1 MKRDKGSRKPMFNLN
16 SEICR
21 SVLYWTF
28 VLGGIVG
35 AIFSFCRLFLTSRK
49 STLNEKTG
57 DIVSHYDTILPF
69 EPPNS
74 FFPLFW
80 LSVAFVLLSI
90 SALCI
95 VYAHT
100 MNKYYDD
107 WDDLAFYGG
116 IITFALAAPI
126 FGMILPTSNVVKNHV
141 GDQNFK
147 IATNYVYGQ
156 DAKKS
161 DVYQVGDDAEIDKVN
176 QQINKISAKN
186 SGNEND
192 LAFNIKNYE
201 NDAIYP
207 IFQVVQVDGE
217 PHLIVSE
224 KQELDN
230 VKELQDLGKVTPA
243 QISDLTNY
251 LH

>member
-57 DIVSHYDTILPF
+57 DIVSHYDTIFPF
-69 EPPNS
+69 EPSNS

-80 LSVAFVLLSI
+80 LSIAFILLLASGM
-90 SALCI
+90 CI
-95 VYAHT
+95 VYGH
-100 MNKYYDD
+100 YSY

-116 IITFALAAPI
+116 IITFALAGPI
-126 FGMILPTSNVVKNHV
+126 FGMILPTSNAVKNHV

-192 LAFNIKNYE
+192 LAFNIKNDE

>member
-21 SVLYWTF
+21 SVCYWALF
-28 VLGGIVG
+28 FGGIVG
-35 AIFSFCRLFLTSRK
+35 AILSFCRLCITSRE

-69 EPPNS
+69 EPSNS

-107 WDDLAFYGG
+107 WED
-116 IITFALAAPI
+116 FALCGGVVTSVLAIFI
-126 FGMILPTSNVVKNHV
+126 FGFLLPASIVGKNYV
-141 GDQNFK
+141 GGQNFE
-147 IATNYVYGQ
+147 IATENVYGENV
-156 DAKKS
+156 KKS

-192 LAFNIKNYE
+192 LAFNIKNDE

>member
-1 MKRDKGSRKPMFNLN
+1 MYMDKMLKRVM
-16 SEICR
+16 
-21 SVLYWTF
+21 
-28 VLGGIVG
+28 
-35 AIFSFCRLFLTSRK
+35 
-49 STLNEKTG
+49 
-57 DIVSHYDTILPF
+57 
-69 EPPNS
+69 
-74 FFPLFW
+74 
-80 LSVAFVLLSI
+80 SI
-90 SALCI
+90 KLE
-95 VYAHT
+95 T
-100 MNKYYDD
+100 M
-107 WDDLAFYGG
+107 
-116 IITFALAAPI
+116 
-126 FGMILPTSNVVKNHV
+126 H
-141 GDQNFK
+141 
-147 IATNYVYGQ
+147 
-156 DAKKS
+156 
-161 DVYQVGDDAEIDKVN
+161 EIDKVN

-192 LAFNIKNYE
+192 LAFNIENDE